1 MQPRYFFGGQ
11 VQSLAGLLQPEQTLL
26 FIGRP
31 HFLHGEHPH
40 AWHMRH
46 LVKIVIVWLSYYP
59 FQSGAGQA
67 EIAQPQER
75 FGDFYAGLCAG
86 NPAGVLSHF
95 FPFVVVLH

>member
-67 EIAQPQER
+67 EIATRLPVLAWVLQK
-75 FGDFYAGLCAG
+75 GLL
-86 NPAGVLSHF
+86 VLVKRVF
-95 FPFVVVLH
+95 LKNLQDKNKEV